1 MLPFAYRV
9 NVSATFPAQVVGTE
23 GVEVSKAN
31 GIYTIGSAYETL
43 AALGSIPIPDEKM
56 VKIWDRITGIYNSMP
71 LSIIVDSGGGGGGG
85 SFSYN
90 IVPVTV
96 GNYLVSPVDDLVI
109 VAKSVG
115 SATTVTMPASA
126 LRTRGPV
133 QIKDGK
139 GDADTNN
146 ITVLFNGTEKA
157 DNFTSIII
165 RSKYGSV
172 AFAPNPAGGWVVLLY
187 G

>member
-1 MLPFAYRV
+1 
-9 NVSATFPAQVVGTE
+9 
-23 GVEVSKAN
+23 
-31 GIYTIGSAYETL
+31 
-43 AALGSIPIPDEKM
+43 
-56 VKIWDRITGIYNSMP
+56 
-71 LSIIVDSGGGGGGG
+71 
-85 SFSYN
+85 
-90 IVPVTV
+90 
-96 GNYLVSPVDDLVI
+96 
-109 VAKSVG
+109 
-115 SATTVTMPASA
+115 MPASA

>member
-9 NVSATFPAQVVGTE
+9 NVSAAFPTQVVGTE

-31 GIYTIGSAYETL
+31 GIYTIGSAYEVL
-43 AALGSIPIPDEKM
+43 APLGAVPVPAQKLLKVYDS
-56 VKIWDRITGIYNSMP
+56 VTGIYNTLPVSVLP
-71 LSIIVDSGGGGGGG
+71 SGGGGGG
-85 SFSYN
+85 YN
-90 IVPVTV
+90 IVAVTT
-96 GNYLVSPVDDLVI
+96 GAGYLAAITDDLII
-109 VAKSVG
+109 VNKASG
-115 SATTVTMPASA
+115 SATNVTMVASA
-126 LRTRGPV
+126 TRTRGPV

-165 RSKYGSV
+165 YTKFGSV
-172 AFAPNPAGGWVVLLY
+172 SLAPNPAGGWVVLLY

>member
-1 MLPFAYRV
+1 MMPFAYRV
-9 NVSATFPAQVVGTE
+9 NVSASFPAQVVGAE
-23 GVEVSKAN
+23 GVEVSRAN

-43 AALGSIPIPDEKM
+43 APLGSIPVPAQKLLKVYDS
-56 VKIWDRITGIYNSMP
+56 VTGIYNTLPVSVLP
-71 LSIIVDSGGGGGGG
+71 GGGGGGG
-85 SFSYN
+85 FNSA
-90 IVPVTV
+90 TV
-96 GNYLVSPVDDLVI
+96 AAGAGYLAATTDDLII
-109 VAKSVG
+109 VNKTSG
-115 SATTVTMPASA
+115 SATNVTMVASA
-126 LRTRGPV
+126 TRTRGPV

-165 RSKYGSV
+165 HTKFGSV
-172 AFAPNPAGGWVVLLY
+172 SLAPNPAGGWVVLLY

>member
-9 NVSATFPAQVVGTE
+9 NVSAAFPTQVVGKE
-23 GVEVSKAN
+23 GVEVSRAN

-43 AALGSIPIPDEKM
+43 APLGSVPVPAQKLLKVYDS
-56 VKIWDRITGIYNSMP
+56 ITGIYNTLPISVLP
-71 LSIIVDSGGGGGGG
+71 SGGGGGG
-85 SFSYN
+85 YN
-90 IVPVTV
+90 IATV
-96 GNYLVSPVDDLVI
+96 SAGAGYLAVATDDLII
-109 VAKSVG
+109 VNKTSG
-115 SATTVTMPASA
+115 SATTVTMVASA
-126 LRTRGPV
+126 TRTRGPV

-165 RSKYGSV
+165 STKFGSV
-172 AFAPNPAGGWVVLLY
+172 SLAPNPIGGWVVLLF